1 LDEAAELASSGG
13 DVGQNARREVQ
24 DLLIAMRLPIKA
36 AEQSF
41 AAERSDGSHAGQD
54 VATQPNLEPVCMKT
68 EDGSDEERLAPELP
82 S

>member
-1 LDEAAELASSGG
+1 
-13 DVGQNARREVQ
+13 
-24 DLLIAMRLPIKA
+24 MWRLPIKA

>member
-13 DVGQNARREVQ
+13 DVGQSARREVQ

-41 AAERSDGSHAGQD
+41 AAERSDGSHA
-54 VATQPNLEPVCMKT
+54 ARTSPRNPIWNLF
-68 EDGSDEERLAPELP
+68 A
-82 S
+82 